1 MVTQQNQNRY
11 LYVYSNCHSKLTA
24 IIVTRG
30 YYIYK
35 NTSWTNAKMGEKVI
49 MEVETKIASLET
61 DPFAFAIRLKIKF
74 FDSFNLVYQDR
85 RQKY

>member
-1 MVTQQNQNRY
+1 
-11 LYVYSNCHSKLTA
+11 
-24 IIVTRG
+24 
-30 YYIYK
+30 
-35 NTSWTNAKMGEKVI
+35 MGEKVI
-49 MEVETKIASLET
+49 VEVETKIASLET